1 MEEIN
6 RTDVSILSPPYNDR
20 QLIHR
25 LIAQYLAHDGYV
37 DTVKA
42 FADEVRA
49 ENKALTGGN
58 AADMKDLEPEED
70 HDAANRQSM
79 EPQTF
84 FFIGMTLR

>member
-6 RTDVSILSPPYNDR
+6 RTDVSILSPSLDER

-25 LIAQYLAHDGYV
+25 LIAQYLGQESYI
-37 DTVKA
+37 DTAQA

-58 AADMKDLEPEED
+58 ATDMNDQEPEED
-70 HDAANRQSM
+70 HHAANRQSM
-79 EPQTF
+79 EPQPL
-84 FFIGMTLR
+84 IR

>member
-6 RTDVSILSPPYNDR
+6 RTDVSILKQPLDER

-25 LIAQYLAHDGYV
+25 LISQYLRHESYV
-37 DTVKA
+37 DSAEA

-58 AADMKDLEPEED
+58 ATDMNDLEPEED
-70 HDAANRQSM
+70 HHAANRQSM
-79 EPQTF
+79 EAQPL
-84 FFIGMTLR
+84 IL